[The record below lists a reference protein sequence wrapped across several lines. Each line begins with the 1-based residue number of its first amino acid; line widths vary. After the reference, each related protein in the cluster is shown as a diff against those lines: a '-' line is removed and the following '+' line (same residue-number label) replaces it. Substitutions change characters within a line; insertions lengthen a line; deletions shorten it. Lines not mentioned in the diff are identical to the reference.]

1 MKIYINEGSFG
12 FEMSPL
18 EKINLISDSP
28 FSGIGLWF
36 EKLDIWLDQTNTDPN
51 TIKSVLQTKKVE
63 VIEINFLKHLFTHE
77 YENKKLQ
84 HEISQG
90 IYYAK
95 LFDAPF
101 LTAATFGENLQ
112 PSLYRENIRKL
123 SDKLKQENLSL
134 AIEFLPW
141 TDIPSITKLQ
151 ELLTTID
158 RNNVGILLDTYHFF
172 MGDPDLKALKK
183 IPPEQI
189 FLIHCNDLISNPDLF
204 SKLSLIEITRGY
216 RVAPGLGDFP
226 LIPFFRTLKEIGVK
240 APVCLEVLNKNSTS
254 QRHIDS
260 VLNAY
265 TSTVQQIGA

>member
-12 FEMSPL
+12 FAMSPL
-18 EKINLISDSP
+18 EKINLISNSQ

-36 EKLDIWLDQTNTDPN
+36 EKLDLWLDQENTDVQD
-51 TIKSVLQTKKVE
+51 IKSALQTKKVD
-63 VIEINFLKHLFTHE
+63 VIEINFLKFLFTHE
-77 YENKKLQ
+77 YESPELQ

-95 LFDAPF
+95 LFGAPF

-123 SDKLKQENLSL
+123 SEKLEQEDLSL

-141 TDIPSITKLQ
+141 TEIPSITGLH
-151 ELLTTID
+151 ELLAAVD
-158 RNNVGILLDTYHFF
+158 RDNVGILLDTYHFF
-172 MGDPDLKALKK
+172 MGDPDLNALEK
-183 IPPEQI
+183 IPSEKI
-189 FLIHCNDLISNPDLF
+189 FLIHINDLINNPDLF

-216 RVAPGLGDFP
+216 RVAPGLGNFP
-226 LIPFFRTLKEIGVK
+226 LIPFFKTLRKMGVK
-240 APVCLEVLNKNSTS
+240 APVSLEVLNKDSAS

-265 TSTVQQIGA
+265 TSTLQQIGA

>member
-1 MKIYINEGSFG
+1 MRIYINEGSFG
-12 FEMSPL
+12 FDMSPL

-36 EKLDIWLDQTNTDPN
+36 EKLDLWLDQEKIDLHDIT
-51 TIKSVLQTKKVE
+51 SALQSKKVD
-63 VIEINFLKHLFTHE
+63 VIEINFLKCLFTHE
-77 YENKKLQ
+77 YEHPTLQ

-95 LFDAPF
+95 LFGAPF

-112 PSLYRENIRKL
+112 PSMYKANIRKL
-123 SDKLKQENLSL
+123 SKKLEQENLSL

-141 TDIPSITKLQ
+141 TEIASITELQKL
-151 ELLTTID
+151 LVAID
-158 RNNVGILLDTYHFF
+158 RENVGILLDTYHFF
-172 MGDPDLKALKK
+172 MGNPDLNALNK
-183 IPPEQI
+183 IPPEKI
-189 FLIHCNDLISNPDLF
+189 FLIHINDLINNPALF
-204 SKLSLIEITRGY
+204 STLSLIEITRGY

-226 LIPFFRTLKEIGVK
+226 LIPFFKTLRAMGVK
-240 APVCLEVLNKNSTS
+240 APVCLEVLNKDSTS

-265 TSTVQQIGA
+265 TSTLQQIGA